1 MSTVASCIAWRLS
14 PSITNLNSVC
24 ARWSLS
30 SGGCRVAV
38 ILFLFGIWLFER
50 WTPMWTPSAANVK
63 EKTTDC
69 ETAAF
74 WGRLGVDHPTVYVL
88 CSCATLH
95 GLFG

>member
-1 MSTVASCIAWRLS
+1 
-14 PSITNLNSVC
+14 
-24 ARWSLS
+24 
-30 SGGCRVAV
+30 
-38 ILFLFGIWLFER
+38 LFLFGIWLFERR